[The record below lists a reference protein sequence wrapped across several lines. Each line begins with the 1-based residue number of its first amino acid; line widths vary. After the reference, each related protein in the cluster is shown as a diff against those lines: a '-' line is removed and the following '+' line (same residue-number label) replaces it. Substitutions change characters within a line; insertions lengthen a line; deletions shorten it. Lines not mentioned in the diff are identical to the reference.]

1 MSDSDSQGLLDFQI
15 PFGNSNASRPEVKK
29 SKSPPA
35 TTEQP
40 DITSSDESRD
50 SGLVSKVL
58 ERAATSVNEPFMLA
72 PINLAKTSYIVD
84 CGGVAPNT
92 DVVINSLISSSICTY
107 SNPLDNMID
116 HEDIFTKLKRKLY
129 KSQVAGLLV
138 INRAIKENKKGFILA
153 DGTGVGKGNLLAASL
168 LLFCRDKI
176 NVLIVKGETLAEKSM
191 DKEFALLTEKDKSR
205 SVLLAG
211 DTLDTTG
218 KKGKT
223 GNPIKAGSVY
233 IVTAYHLADF
243 VAKLKA
249 SNEDVGLLAIDEV
262 HEFVTAGDKQM
273 GLMLMYD
280 AFPTCFKIYSS
291 ATLELDK
298 IRDNATYFKDIP
310 NLSKLGKDSATNLPV
325 ILHREG
331 IYLNREV
338 SLDDVSVERMLCG
351 ENGVPSKY
359 NPIRLIFTNDDNWTA
374 QSAPLLRQ
382 LLIADKL
389 EEVIEETK
397 KEIKQGRK
405 VIIYLE
411 TINDI
416 FAKSKNKSK
425 STLGTMYDEWEKNKR
440 GKFNIIRLKMRQIVV
455 GKSTDSEDVKKTK
468 NVAYQEA
475 INMIPDSGW
484 PPNPIDYLRAQLKEE
499 RVVELTS
506 RKKRILIEGGTTSVP
521 EEESVAFSQ
530 KNGQAMCLIMSQ
542 KGNTG
547 LSLHH
552 EHGNNPRT
560 MILLDIPWMADKL
573 MQTFGRIHRSGGLSV
588 PRFRLAVTHAPA
600 DELKI
605 STVLSRLR
613 SLQRST
619 QGGTSGLVDDIK
631 GDEDD
636 SETEVIMRYLKM
648 LAKTESDQKE
658 ELEKMTKDAK
668 TEATK
673 AEAAKV
679 KKAKDKGEV
688 PAQPRDMFPF
698 IDVLHWNFTE
708 RLDVEEGTIQ
718 VAEVIAVPY
727 PIDLVLDQ
735 IRRHILNG
743 SINWRAN
750 DPRAWNNPT
759 NKDVLIAIGSFGF
772 SFIQVGETIR
782 LRIKNGKVMYIYDKR
797 LKQVDMPTDVMIF
810 REAASLMD
818 IEIIRTLWNTCET
831 VLEIQERVLV
841 GRWDIALLH
850 GCDDVVDYSAENIIR
865 VRDQKDPKKF
875 HLCVK
880 LKNDTTSATQF
891 ICCQAF
897 MREFTKI
904 APPGDVGVV
913 QHRGKG
919 YDYYGALCEIRAK
932 RPKKA
937 KIDEKLE
944 VPQWETSKIDVTKE
958 RDAGPTH
965 HRVASEVP
973 SGTSVPDV
981 SSGTTVPVVSTL
993 RRVLLQTV
1001 TKNPIDL
1008 STEDEHAPI
1017 ARQPLIS
1024 KQLFTWN
1031 AITIWEQDLACL
1043 APGEWL
1049 NDNVME
1055 FYARYVYQK
1064 LTPNIVRDE
1073 VHLMNTHFFSTMDR
1087 KASKNKKIVFGND
1100 SHSDAAKVR
1109 YEVFSMV
1116 RSWTN
1121 AVDVFSK
1128 RYIIVPIHKDKH
1140 WSVAIIAFEPR
1151 ADRKQPPGVIV
1162 YLLDSLGGKHN
1173 PDRVSWLLKLWLNH
1187 EWEAKNGVA
1196 SEAAVEVA
1204 FEVTDDMF
1212 PDCDQVSLT
1221 VPQQPD
1227 GVNCGVYAL
1236 NNIEQFLVRY
1246 HEIPDEGL
1254 FAEFFLRPDSPTYR
1268 TKLIALINKLTKEEA
1283 EEVTV
1288 VE

>member
-1 MSDSDSQGLLDFQI
+1 MSDSDSQGLLDFLI

-40 DITSSDESRD
+40 DITSSDGSRD

-58 ERAATSVNEPFMLA
+58 ERDVTSVNEPFMLA

-116 HEDIFTKLKRKLY
+116 HEDIFTELTRKLY

-168 LLFCRDKI
+168 LLFYRDKI

-191 DKEFALLTEKDKSR
+191 KKEFNYLTKKDKSR

-211 DTLDTTG
+211 DALGTTG
-218 KKGKT
+218 KKAIE

-233 IVTAYHLADF
+233 IVTIKKLPKF
-243 VAKLKA
+243 VAKLKESGA
-249 SNEDVGLLAIDEV
+249 DVGLLAIDEV
-262 HEFVTAGDKQM
+262 HEFVTAAEAQE
-273 GLMLMYD
+273 GLKKMYN

-298 IRDNATYFKDIP
+298 IRDNAMFIKDIP
-310 NLSKLGKDSATNLPV
+310 DLSKLGEDSATNLPV

-351 ENGVPSKY
+351 KRGVTSKY

-797 LKQVDMPTDVMIF
+797 LKQVDMPTDVSDF
-810 REAASLMD
+810 SKAPSLMD
-818 IEIIRTLWNTCET
+818 IKKIRTLWNTRET
-831 VLEIQERVLV
+831 VPEIQERVLV

-880 LKNDTTSATQF
+880 LNDKTSATQF

-897 MREFTKI
+897 MHEFTKI

-973 SGTSVPDV
+973 SGT
-981 SSGTTVPVVSTL
+981 TVAVVSTL

-1008 STEDEHAPI
+1008 SKEDKPAH
-1017 ARQPLIS
+1017 QPHRS

-1031 AITIWEQDLACL
+1031 AITIWEEDRACL

-1055 FYARYVYQK
+1055 FYARYVYLK
-1064 LTPNIVRDE
+1064 LAQDNVRDE
-1073 VHLMNTHFFSTMDR
+1073 VHLMNTHFFSTMD
-1087 KASKNKKIVFGND
+1087 NKWIEEEEKEITNQAESQYRVF
-1100 SHSDAAKVR
+1100 AT
-1109 YEVFSMV
+1109 V

-1121 AVDVFSK
+1121 AVDVFGK
-1128 RYIIVPIHKDKH
+1128 RYIIVPIYKDKH
-1140 WSVAIIAFEPR
+1140 WSVAIIAFVSPVVDAAQTPSTQR
-1151 ADRKQPPGVIV
+1151 QPPKATV
-1162 YLLDSLGGKHN
+1162 YLLDSLRKTGHDAK
-1173 PDRVSWLLKLWLNH
+1173 RTKALLKLWLNH
-1187 EWEAKNGVA
+1187 EWAKNGVA
-1196 SEAAVEVA
+1196 SAGKHSA

-1212 PDCDQVSLT
+1212 SDCVRMSLE

-1254 FAEFFLRPDSPTYR
+1254 FAEFFLKPDSPTYR
-1268 TKLIALINKLTKEEA
+1268 TKLIALIGKLTQEEA
-1283 EEVTV
+1283 EEVEFV
-1288 VE
+1288 D